1 MWWLSISIAGCLNAS
16 EPVGKF
22 ETEPLAAPAASSV
35 PSEQSAP
42 AEEAVSG
49 GAIQGD
55 ALAPSTS
62 EPVPVVLVWEGI
74 SPLHQSFFSDS
85 AAVEQ
90 LGRDLAQSVE
100 PPANVYVSFDSHR
113 HIGRILLRLLPDTG
127 KGLVGVQNQP
137 PKGVSPVLQAL
148 ARYRDAVASRYDTR
162 VGAFHIG
169 LDSYR
174 GTTHCR
180 FGATGPLPPDGT
192 VVDAC
197 VMLNGKSVCGTPT
210 EGEGAAF
217 DPETVARLEMCL
229 R

>member
-1 MWWLSISIAGCLNAS
+1 MGCLS
-16 EPVGKF
+16 DPETVGR
-22 ETEPLAAPAASSV
+22 TEAESVADGTVVSDNSVDHEKPEAGSSVQVGTVAAST
-35 PSEQSAP
+35 A
-42 AEEAVSG
+42 
-49 GAIQGD
+49 
-55 ALAPSTS
+55 

-74 SPLHQSFFSDS
+74 SPLHQSFFSD
-85 AAVEQ
+85 AVAVEQ
-90 LGRDLAQSVE
+90 LGRDLALSVE

-113 HIGRILLRLLPDTG
+113 HIGRILLRLLPGTG
-127 KGLVGVQNQP
+127 KDLVGAAKEP

-162 VGAFHIG
+162 VSAFHIG

-180 FGATGPLPPDGT
+180 FGAAGPLPPDGT

-197 VMLNGKSVCGTPT
+197 VLLNGQSVCGVPT
-210 EGEGAAF
+210 AGGGLEFE
-217 DPETVARLEMCL
+217 PETFARLELCL

>member
-1 MWWLSISIAGCLNAS
+1 MPSVIA
-16 EPVGKF
+16 
-22 ETEPLAAPAASSV
+22 V
-35 PSEQSAP
+35 PSEETVAS
-42 AEEAVSG
+42 EGSVSVG
-49 GAIQGD
+49 SIQGE
-55 ALAPSTS
+55 AIAASTA

-74 SPLHQSFFSDS
+74 SPLHQSFFSDA

-90 LGRDLAQSVE
+90 LGRDLAPSVS

-127 KGLVGVQNQP
+127 KNLVGDQNEP

-162 VGAFHIG
+162 VAAFHIG

-197 VMLNGKSVCGTPT
+197 VLLNGKSVCGEPMA
-210 EGEGAAF
+210 GERVTF
-217 DPETVARLEMCL
+217 DPDTAARLELCL

>member
-1 MWWLSISIAGCLNAS
+1 MVWWLSLGIAGCLNAS
-16 EPVGKF
+16 EPVGKPEAEALVVPSAPEQF
-22 ETEPLAAPAASSV
+22 ADTEPT
-35 PSEQSAP
+35 
-42 AEEAVSG
+42 VSG
-49 GAIQGD
+49 GSIQGE
-55 ALAPSTS
+55 AVAASTS
-62 EPVPVVLVWEGI
+62 DPVAVVLVWEGI
-74 SPLHQSFFSDS
+74 SPLHQSFFSDA

-90 LGRDLAQSVE
+90 LGRDLAPSVE

-127 KGLVGVQNQP
+127 KELVGDGNQP

-162 VGAFHIG
+162 VAAFHIG

-180 FGATGPLPPDGT
+180 FGASGPLPPDGT

-197 VMLNGKSVCGTPT
+197 VLLNGKPICGVPT
-210 EGEGAAF
+210 EGGRLAF
-217 DPETVARLEMCL
+217 DPETAARLELCL